1 MSRTAAMLAAALA
14 LIALTP
20 ACVAD
25 NKETI
30 INRTNAIYTNIKLIV
45 TDPDVSAMI
54 SEDAMKGL
62 AEAERAYLEA
72 VQAFENAGL
81 DSAAGKSALQT
92 IVGCADTILAVI
104 DALDMLDQYEP
115 VIAAAR
121 LSIKLLKVNI

>member
-54 SEDAMKGL
+54 SEDAMKSL
-62 AEAERAYLEA
+62 IEAERVYLEA
-72 VQAFENAGL
+72 VQALENADL